1 MKLIIPDFLLPYLE
15 EGIHTL
21 VPQAEIVVLTMEGE
35 LSASPEGAEVLILP
49 WRVPE
54 EVRER
59 LLALPSLRWVHSV
72 SVGVE
77 HALHLAP
84 PSVVLT
90 NARGVFDR
98 PIAEMILTYILM
110 VLKRMPTFFRQQQAR
125 VWKPHRLREAEGIT
139 VGLVGLGHIGQRTA
153 QMVEALGMRVLA
165 VRRHPRGNE
174 AHVERCMPP
183 DHLDELCAASDFV
196 VVTVPLTAETRHL
209 IGEPQLRAMQPSA
222 WLINVARG
230 AVVDEAALLRALR
243 EGWIGGAALDV
254 FAQEPLPPDSPF
266 WGMENVIITPHNS
279 WSTPRLAEREALI
292 FLENLRR
299 YVRGEPLL
307 NVVDRTLGY

>member
-1 MKLIIPDFLLPYLE
+1 MKLIVPDFLLPHLE
-15 EGIHTL
+15 EGIRAL
-21 VPQAEIVVLTMEGE
+21 LPQAEIVTLTWEGE

-54 EVRER
+54 AVRKR
-59 LLALPSLRWVHSV
+59 LLALPSLRWMHSV

-77 HALHLAP
+77 HAIHLAP
-84 PSVVLT
+84 PSLVLT

-110 VLKRMPTFFRQQQAR
+110 ALKRMPTFLRQQEAR
-125 VWKPHRLREAEGIT
+125 MWKPHRLREAEGLI
-139 VGLVGLGHIGQRTA
+139 VGLVGLGHIGQRVA
-153 QMVEALGMRVLA
+153 QMAEAIGMRVIA

-174 AHVERCMPP
+174 AHVERCLPP
-183 DHLDELCAASDFV
+183 EKLEELCAASDFV
-196 VVTVPLTAETRHL
+196 VVTVPHTQETRHL
-209 IGEPQLRAMQPSA
+209 IGEPQLRAMQSTA

-230 AVVDEAALLRALR
+230 AVVDEEALIRALR

-254 FAQEPLPPDSPF
+254 FAEEPLPADSPL

-299 YVRGEPLL
+299 YVEGEPLL
-307 NVVDRTLGY
+307 NVVDRSLGY